1 MYADSKLIE
10 WLLENETQYRIAKDT
25 GVTQSKLS
33 ELKNKKIKMENLTF
47 GIAATLTEYAKEKKG
62 SN

>member
-1 MYADSKLIE
+1 MHADSELIE

-33 ELKNKKIKMENLTF
+33 ELKNEKIKMENLTF
-47 GIAATLTEYAKEKKG
+47 GIAAKLTEYAKQKRAAD
-62 SN
+62 